1 MRYILFDLYGLFYN
15 LKSPQLFAVI
25 AERVGADPEK
35 LRPLFSRTYRPDYD
49 AGLLSAEEYWHLIGA
64 DLGIEIDW
72 RDAVSAEIETFAGV
86 KEEMVDFL
94 RELHGAGIAVG
105 LLSNEPL
112 ELTRRTRTR
121 EWVRLFEPAMFSC
134 EMGRIKPDP
143 AIFELALERIRAVVG
158 EDLRPEDV
166 LFTDDTLRNI
176 EVARDLGFMV
186 HHFDGV
192 DGLRA
197 AVAAAGFTLP
207 TRGGVSLA

>member
-15 LKSPQLFAVI
+15 LKSPRLFAAI
-25 AERVGADPEK
+25 AQRVGAEPEE

-49 AGLLSAEEYWHLIGA
+49 AGLLSAQEYWRLIGT

-72 RDAVSAEIETFAGV
+72 RDAVSAEMDTFAGV
-86 KEEMVDFL
+86 KEEMVEFL
-94 RELHGAGIAVG
+94 RELRDADIAVG

-121 EWVRLFEPAMFSC
+121 EWISLFEPAMFSC
-134 EMGRIKPDP
+134 EMGMIKPDP
-143 AIFELALERIRAVVG
+143 AIFELALERIRAVMG

-166 LFTDDTLRNI
+166 LFTDDTRRNI
-176 EVARDLGFMV
+176 EAARELGFAV

-192 DGLRA
+192 EGLRA
-197 AVAAAGFTLP
+197 AVAAAGFDLP
-207 TRGGVSLA
+207 TRGGAPLV